1 MFSIIGGENVD
12 NFCIFCKLCKNTQET
27 ENKKALSKMY
37 EPKLY
42 EIIYI
47 KQTFKGT
54 LQQDGSG

>member
-12 NFCIFCKLCKNTQET
+12 NFCIFRKLCKKTQET
-27 ENKKALSKMY
+27 EKKALCKMY
-37 EPKLY
+37 EPKFY